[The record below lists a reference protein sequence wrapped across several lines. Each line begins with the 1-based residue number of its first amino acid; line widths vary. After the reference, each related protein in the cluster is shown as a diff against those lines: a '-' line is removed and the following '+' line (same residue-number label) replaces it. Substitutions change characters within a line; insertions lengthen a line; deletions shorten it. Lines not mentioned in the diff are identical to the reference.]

1 VLIYLSG
8 REQMLFDML
17 HVTMLDDTAAIM
29 GMGCVFPCRWKDNR
43 LLSPGSLPILSL
55 DIEGLSL

>member
-1 VLIYLSG
+1 
-8 REQMLFDML
+8 MLFHML
-17 HVTMLDDTAAIM
+17 HVTMLDDTVAI
-29 GMGCVFPCRWKDNR
+29 MGCVFPCRWRDNR

>member
-1 VLIYLSG
+1 
-8 REQMLFDML
+8 MLFYML